1 MAYKV
6 MLIENNRVML
16 ERLSS
21 VIRGIDNYDLEAR
34 FQQAGDALGQ
44 GAMYQPDL
52 ILLDIDAGHNL
63 SLISEFASVY
73 KNAAILCLSSNWDAT
88 NAAKMVQFGAK
99 GYLIKPFTAKE
110 FMEAVDTFGKT
121 GMAASSETL
130 AFFSP
135 KGKSGKT
142 TLIAN
147 LALSLARKSGEAV
160 GVIDADLQFGDM
172 SVFFNLSPQSTIVE
186 ATRDIK
192 FLSPITLNSYFMEVP
207 EVDKMR
213 ILCGTKKPDY
223 AELVDIENFEELV
236 KMAQSLFRYVLID
249 LPPGV
254 NPISISAAELYTKT
268 YMVSMISGGYEILHV
283 KRALEIFK
291 AWPNVEEKLR
301 PVFTR
306 VSPCEETQKRWLS
319 QEIKFPVHA
328 IIPNEYLMVSAAA
341 NDGRMA
347 VENKS
352 GSQFAENIN
361 RMADD
366 IIVRRSGGSL

>member
-99 GYLIKPFTAKE
+99 GYLLKPFNAKE

-147 LALSLARKSGEAV
+147 LAVSLAKKSGEAV

-186 ATRDIK
+186 AARDIK
-192 FLSPITLNSYFMEVP
+192 FLSPITLNSYFAEVP
-207 EVDKMR
+207 EVEKMR
-213 ILCGTKKPDY
+213 ILCGTRKPDY
-223 AELVDIENFEELV
+223 AELVDIENFEEVV

-249 LPPGV
+249 LPPGF
-254 NPISISAAELYTKT
+254 NPISISAAELSTKT

-291 AWPNVEEKLR
+291 AWPNVEERLR

-328 IIPNEYLMVSAAA
+328 ILPNEYLMVSAAA

-366 IIVRRSGGSL
+366 VIIRRGGSL